1 MSFSLPESQA
11 ILTDKKLSDAMRIIA
26 AKHGLQIAESDLSNK
41 LIIQNIVKILAL
53 GFDERIEIEVVNES
67 KDCVG
72 YFFRR
77 SNTSDAESCYHCY
90 TTDKRYYCNKNEY
103 TVHISSDF
111 PKHLKQFVIAYID
124 LHL

>member
-11 ILTDKKLSDAMRIIA
+11 ILTDKKLSDAMRLIA

-41 LIIQNIVKILAL
+41 LIMKNVVKILAF
-53 GFDERIEIEVVNES
+53 GFDERIEIEVISDN
-67 KDCVG
+67 KDVAG

-77 SNTSDAESCYHCY
+77 SNTPNAESCYRCY

-103 TVHISSDF
+103 TVRISSDF
-111 PKHLKQFVIAYID
+111 PKQLKQFVIAYID

>member
-41 LIIQNIVKILAL
+41 LIMKNVVKILAL
-53 GFDERIEIEVVNES
+53 GFDERIEIEVVSDNKEV
-67 KDCVG
+67 VG
-72 YFFRR
+72 YFF
-77 SNTSDAESCYHCY
+77 NTQDVENCYRCY

-103 TVHISSDF
+103 NVHISSDT
-111 PKHLKQFVIAYID
+111 PAKLKQFVIAYID

>member
-11 ILTDKKLSDAMRIIA
+11 ILTDKKLSDAVRIIA

-53 GFDERIEIEVVNES
+53 GFDERIEIEVVSDNKEV
-67 KDCVG
+67 VG

-77 SNTSDAESCYHCY
+77 SNTPDAENCYHCY

-103 TVHISSDF
+103 NVHISSDT
-111 PKHLKQFVIAYID
+111 PAKLRQFVIAYID

>member
-41 LIIQNIVKILAL
+41 LIMKNVVKILAL
-53 GFDERIEIEVVNES
+53 GFDERIEIEVVSDNKEV
-67 KDCVG
+67 VG
-72 YFFRR
+72 YFF
-77 SNTSDAESCYHCY
+77 NTPDAESCYRCY

-103 TVHISSDF
+103 NVHISSDT
-111 PKHLKQFVIAYID
+111 PAKLKQFVIAYID

>member
-11 ILTDKKLSDAMRIIA
+11 ILTDKKLSDAVRIIA

-53 GFDERIEIEVVNES
+53 GFDERIEIEVVSDNKEV
-67 KDCVG
+67 VG

-77 SNTSDAESCYHCY
+77 SNTQDAENCYHCY

-103 TVHISSDF
+103 NVHISSDT
-111 PKHLKQFVIAYID
+111 PAKLRQFVIAYID